1 MTHHAPDY
9 PVGLHLNRLNVQS
22 RLPGRYYLLP
32 PIKAKHLAQ
41 IVICNCLRVL
51 RLREFDRTGICHFL
65 RCYNDMSSFTIIL
78 RGVSFALEEE
88 NLRFDSPNYFT
99 SYFLGEFEEGAEG
112 KRLLTLNRHP
122 EIFRII
128 FEYLSGYEI
137 FPLADGVIH
146 GMSTLALLE
155 NLRRDALFFGLDGL
169 VGLVDHHLQNMR
181 PKVRI
186 DYQHTLF
193 VSLISLDAPS
203 RLNQARR
210 SRALLLDNL

>member
-1 MTHHAPDY
+1 
-9 PVGLHLNRLNVQS
+9 V
-22 RLPGRYYLLP
+22 
-32 PIKAKHLAQ
+32 
-41 IVICNCLRVL
+41 
-51 RLREFDRTGICHFL
+51 
-65 RCYNDMSSFTIIL
+65 SFT
-78 RGVSFALEEE
+78 LEEE
-88 NLRFDSPNYFT
+88 NLMFDSPNYFT

-112 KRLLTLNRHP
+112 KRVLTLNRHP

-169 VGLVDHHLQNMR
+169 MELVDHQLQNMR

-193 VSLISLDAPS
+193 VSLIALDALS

-210 SRALLLDNL
+210 SGAWISESL

>member
-1 MTHHAPDY
+1 VSVNNRTQSHVVGIMTHHAPDY

-122 EIFRII
+122 EIFRI
-128 FEYLSGYEI
+128 YLNTS
-137 FPLADGVIH
+137 LAMKYFHSQTELYMACRRWPCWRISDV
-146 GMSTLALLE
+146 MLSSLAL
-155 NLRRDALFFGLDGL
+155 
-169 VGLVDHHLQNMR
+169 
-181 PKVRI
+181 
-186 DYQHTLF
+186 T
-193 VSLISLDAPS
+193 VSWD
-203 RLNQARR
+203 
-210 SRALLLDNL
+210 